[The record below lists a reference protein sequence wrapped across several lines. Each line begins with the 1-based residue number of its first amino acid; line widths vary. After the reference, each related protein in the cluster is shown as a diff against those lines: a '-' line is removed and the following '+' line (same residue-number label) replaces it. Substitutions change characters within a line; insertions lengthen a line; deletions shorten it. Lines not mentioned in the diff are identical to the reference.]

1 MRKKRNVPG
10 QVVGEG
16 GERSEEEVPDAE
28 RSASDK
34 ELILVCRLVRSRF
47 PEGELG
53 GSFNSLDFGFHGV
66 EEFVSK

>member
-1 MRKKRNVPG
+1 MRKKRNVPE

-34 ELILVCRLVRSRF
+34 KLGRVGEVGEEQVPVRRAWR
-47 PEGELG
+47 
-53 GSFNSLDFGFHGV
+53 
-66 EEFVSK
+66 